1 MAQSLIKTAKALRKR
16 STDVERLLWR
26 YLRAKQIGGLKF
38 RRQQPIGQYIVDF
51 ACFEK
56 KIVIEVDG
64 GQHAVERRKDTE
76 RDEWLRSQG
85 FKVLRFWNNEVL
97 TNTQGVLEIIR
108 ISCLSHPPLNPLP
121 SREGKREGRPTS
133 REGKEKER
141 LPSREGK
148 AEERFPSREGKEK
161 ERLPSR
167 EGKKESL
174 QQRNGNV
181 PT

>member
-64 GQHAVERRKDTE
+64 GQHAVERRIRKE
-76 RDEWLRSQG
+76 MNGSEARD
-85 FKVLRFWNNEVL
+85 
-97 TNTQGVLEIIR
+97 
-108 ISCLSHPPLNPLP
+108 
-121 SREGKREGRPTS
+121 SRCSDFGIMRC
-133 REGKEKER
+133 
-141 LPSREGK
+141 
-148 AEERFPSREGKEK
+148 
-161 ERLPSR
+161 
-167 EGKKESL
+167 
-174 QQRNGNV
+174 
-181 PT
+181 